1 MASAQRSASICRP
14 TPRPAKGSSPKTLSV
29 ALPAVAVLP
38 LAVLLLAAVPLGAR
52 QLPPDP
58 PAELPPPDRAVYA
71 DMTGQELYEASCITC
86 HGADGTGSDPSFVA
100 FSEPL
105 PDFTDCQF
113 ARREPDADWVGV
125 AHRGGPS
132 RGFSQMMPAFGEV
145 LDADQLQRVMDYVRS
160 LCSDDAW
167 PRGELNLPRALLT
180 EKAFPEDE
188 WVFETNTP
196 LEGGQGAFMNTLVY
210 EKRFGP
216 RTMIEVLTPFGVQE
230 RTGADES
237 GWVAGMGD
245 LTLGVK
251 HALYHSL
258 DAGSIL
264 SLGAEV
270 KLPTGKVEDGFGNGY
285 TLWEGFLSW
294 GQILPSS
301 AFFQFQ
307 GIVEVPATS
316 EANDETVLRGALGR
330 TWTRGRWGRAW
341 SPMIEVQAKR
351 ELVSGEAWSWD
362 LVPQFQVTLNTRQHV
377 MANVGILLPLTD
389 ADLRNTALYFYVLW
403 DWFDGG
409 LFEGW

>member
-1 MASAQRSASICRP
+1 MAPGIRFVLVLFLAVP
-14 TPRPAKGSSPKTLSV
+14 VFVPGP
-29 ALPAVAVLP
+29 LPA
-38 LAVLLLAAVPLGAR
+38 
-52 QLPPDP
+52 QTSSQPPGSD
-58 PAELPPPDRAVYA
+58 LPPPDPAVWA
-71 DMTGQELYEASCITC
+71 GMTGQELYEASCITC
-86 HGADGTGSDPSFVA
+86 HGADGTGADPSFVGFA
-100 FSEPL
+100 EPL
-105 PDFTDCQF
+105 PDFTDCRF

-132 RGFSQMMPAFGEV
+132 RGFSAMMPAFGEI
-145 LDADQLQRVMDYVRS
+145 LDAEQLQRVMDYVRT
-160 LCSDDAW
+160 LCADDAW

-188 WVFETNTP
+188 WVFESDTP
-196 LEGGQGAFMNTLVY
+196 LEGDRGAVMNTIVY

-216 RTMIEVLTPFGVQE
+216 RTMVEVLAPFGFRE
-230 RTGADES
+230 REGPDAT
-237 GWVAGMGD
+237 GWVGGLGD

-258 DAGSIL
+258 DAGAIV

-270 KLPTGKVEDGFGNGY
+270 KLPTGDEAEGFGNGY
-285 TLWEGFLSW
+285 TLWEGFVSW
-294 GQILPSS
+294 GQILPAN

-307 GIVEVPATS
+307 GIVEVPADS

-330 TWTRGRWGRAW
+330 TWTQGRWGRAW
-341 SPMIEVQAKR
+341 SPMVEVQAKR
-351 ELVSGEAWSWD
+351 ELASGEAWSWD

-377 MANVGILLPLTD
+377 MLNVGVLVPLTD
-389 ADLRNTALYFYVLW
+389 AELRSTALYAYVLW